1 MAERI
6 RLRIRSLVIINIIPD
21 STTPPAS
28 SNGGTSSSPGTA
40 QGGSSSYPQP
50 PPGSSYVSPATYM
63 HVARQLDAITNGY
76 WQFNG
81 VDPSESNN

>member
-6 RLRIRSLVIINIIPD
+6 RMRIRALVVIDIIPD

-28 SNGGTSSSPGTA
+28 SNGGTSSTPGTA
-40 QGGSSSYPQP
+40 QGGSSSYRQP
-50 PPGSSYVSPATYM
+50 PPTSSYVSPATYT
-63 HVARQLDAITNGY
+63 HVARQLDALTNGY

-81 VDPSESNN
+81 VDPSQSSN

>member
-1 MAERI
+1 MRI
-6 RLRIRSLVIINIIPD
+6 RALVFIDIIPD

-40 QGGSSSYPQP
+40 QGGSPSYRHP
-50 PPGSSYVSPATYM
+50 PPGYVSPETYY
-63 HVARQLDAITNGY
+63 HVARQLDAVTNGN

-81 VDPSESNN
+81 VDPSQSSN